1 MRKVFRN
8 KTERCARVRSWIM
21 AIMNFK
27 QQFYLKR
34 AFRPFLL
41 YMQSTTSYTMGT
53 MDMGVAN
60 FDLPNVINKTPQ
72 KSKHTQFLIITLYIF
87 R

>member
-53 MDMGVAN
+53 IDMGVAYHN
-60 FDLPNVINKTPQ
+60 LQNHINKILL
-72 KSKHTQFLIITLYIF
+72 KSEKK
-87 R
+87 